1 MLIDSVDG
9 SRLLDDGRT
18 VSVAMID
25 SGFSSIPEYATMHG
39 SNNASGVKHGNRVLS
54 IFTAP
59 DKMFPLTGMRL
70 HLACYNPM
78 TGYDGLVGA
87 VGILPKCD
95 ILSVSMSWKDNVDE
109 LRVAIGRKFGMV
121 CAPWSKDKNLPY
133 PGEYGLAVTCSN
145 TENENADYCIAPN
158 AGWRGN
164 SYAVPAIARLF
175 AHGYFGRSGSG
186 EMLAVDSLFS
196 ACKDGVTVMTAS
208 HSGQAGIM
216 ACPNCHRYM
225 RSMNNGGFIVLERGT
240 PCPYC
245 GSLL

>member
-25 SGFSSIPEYATMHG
+25 SGFSSIPKYATMHG

-78 TGYDGLVGA
+78 TGYDGLVWA

-121 CAPWSKDKNLPY
+121 CAPWSKDKGLPY

-175 AHGYFGRSGSG
+175 AHGYFDRSDSG
-186 EMLAVDSLFS
+186 TTLAVDNLFS
-196 ACKDGVTVMTAS
+196 ACKDRVMAMTAS

>member
-1 MLIDSVDG
+1 MLIDSIDG
-9 SRLLDDGRT
+9 SHLLDDGRT
-18 VSVAMID
+18 VSIAIID
-25 SGFSSIPEYATMHG
+25 SGFSSIPQYATMHG
-39 SNNASGVKHGNRVLS
+39 SNNASGVQHGNRILS

-59 DKMFPLTGMRL
+59 DKRFPLTGMRL

-87 VGILPKCD
+87 VNILPKCD
-95 ILSVSMSWKDNVDE
+95 ILSISMSWKDNVDE
-109 LRVAIGRKFGMV
+109 LRTAIERKFGTV
-121 CAPWSKDKNLPY
+121 CAPWSKDKNLLY
-133 PGEYGLAVTCSN
+133 PGEYEFAVTCSN
-145 TENENADYCIAPN
+145 TENENADYCITPN
-158 AGWRGN
+158 AEWRGN

-186 EMLAVDSLFS
+186 TMLAVDSLFS
-196 ACKDGVTVMTAS
+196 ACRDGVTVMTAS

-216 ACPNCHRYM
+216 TCPNCHRYM
-225 RSMNNGGFIVLERGT
+225 RSMSNGGFIVLEHGT

>member
-78 TGYDGLVGA
+78 TGYDGLVWA

-133 PGEYGLAVTCSN
+133 L
-145 TENENADYCIAPN
+145 
-158 AGWRGN
+158 
-164 SYAVPAIARLF
+164 
-175 AHGYFGRSGSG
+175 
-186 EMLAVDSLFS
+186 
-196 ACKDGVTVMTAS
+196 
-208 HSGQAGIM
+208 
-216 ACPNCHRYM
+216 
-225 RSMNNGGFIVLERGT
+225 
-240 PCPYC
+240 
-245 GSLL
+245 